1 MNHPKEFYEATDI
14 SSSCFVF
21 ASAGSGKTK
30 ILVDRYIKSM
40 FFGIDPKDILCITF
54 TNAAVYEMET
64 RISNILEK
72 LYLNNDNFTEV
83 YLNETLNIAHPA
95 EDDIKKAEELFFKFQ
110 DSLSQLKILTIHSFC
125 QSLLQQF
132 PLESNISP
140 NFRIMDESEALKLV
154 QQAKDLALKKVSIDN
169 VENLS
174 KLISIKTLED
184 FVEKIYFV
192 LPNFVAFFKKNPSI
206 DDYKQLI
213 TELFN
218 VKPPQDFSLEHQK
231 FIDEFFK
238 NRNLEEVY
246 LTQNGTLRKRIPFS
260 DNRISRQIA
269 EIVLEN
275 LTIRKKEKTIDKTC
289 AFLEVVKGIIDE
301 YQKLK
306 ESENVLDF
314 SDVLYKTKFLL
325 TESCAKDFVSSR
337 ICARL
342 KSIMIDEA
350 QDLSPIQWEL
360 ISLISDDVYSDLSS
374 EKTIFVVGDIKQSI
388 YRFQG
393 ADCRLL
399 SEFYE
404 KTSGIFKRIG
414 KPLKTVYL
422 NTSYRTLPK
431 ILNAVD
437 EVFYGDIA
445 KTFLDNNVVQY
456 KRHILYRKESSGKF
470 EVLHFE
476 NDENLTSKI
485 VEKITELKTED
496 SLILT
501 RSRNELS
508 EQIIAGLSSSGIEV
522 APPDRVKLNDSLL
535 VMDLLAVAD
544 VCIDKNNDYAICCV
558 LKSPHIFEEPLTNDD
573 LFELCHNRTKSV
585 LENLE
590 KKFPEKYLYF
600 NGLVN
605 GFDANDLDGFFYKLI
620 LRLHNMSSSDRYALE
635 GFLDEVTK
643 FSKNKTDD
651 INEFLS
657 YFRTSDIEITNRN
670 ISKNAIRLSTI
681 HGSKGLEAKT
691 VFLLDFD
698 LTADKAKTKFLF
710 SNDLFFIKPSEKEA
724 FHEINPLVKSE
735 YDEEEKEL
743 LRLLYVA
750 MTRPRDDLFILT
762 SNPNNRKTAAT
773 LVEAKLWTKS

>member
-64 RISNILEK
+64 RISNTLEK
-72 LYLNNDNFTEV
+72 LYLNNDNFTEA
-83 YLNETLNIAHPA
+83 YLNETLNIAHPS

-110 DSLSQLKILTIHSFC
+110 DRLSQLKILTIHSFC

-154 QQAKDLALKKVSIDN
+154 QQAKDLALRKVSIDT

-174 KLISIKTLED
+174 RLISIKTLED

-192 LPNFVAFFKKNPSI
+192 LPNFVTFFKKNPSI
-206 DDYKQLI
+206 DAYKQLI

-238 NRNLEEVY
+238 EKDLEEVY

-260 DNRISRQIA
+260 DNRVSRQIA

-289 AFLEVVKGIIDE
+289 AFLEIVKGIIDE
-301 YQKLK
+301 YQKVK

-350 QDLSPIQWEL
+350 QDLSPIQWQL

-374 EKTIFVVGDIKQSI
+374 EKMIFVVGDIKQSI

-404 KTSGIFKRIG
+404 KTSGIFKKIG

-422 NTSYRTLPK
+422 NTSYRT
-431 ILNAVD
+431 
-437 EVFYGDIA
+437 Y
-445 KTFLDNNVVQY
+445 
-456 KRHILYRKESSGKF
+456 
-470 EVLHFE
+470 
-476 NDENLTSKI
+476 
-485 VEKITELKTED
+485 LK
-496 SLILT
+496 
-501 RSRNELS
+501 
-508 EQIIAGLSSSGIEV
+508 
-522 APPDRVKLNDSLL
+522 
-535 VMDLLAVAD
+535 
-544 VCIDKNNDYAICCV
+544 Y
-558 LKSPHIFEEPLTNDD
+558 
-573 LFELCHNRTKSV
+573 
-585 LENLE
+585 
-590 KKFPEKYLYF
+590 
-600 NGLVN
+600 
-605 GFDANDLDGFFYKLI
+605 
-620 LRLHNMSSSDRYALE
+620 
-635 GFLDEVTK
+635 
-643 FSKNKTDD
+643 
-651 INEFLS
+651 
-657 YFRTSDIEITNRN
+657 
-670 ISKNAIRLSTI
+670 
-681 HGSKGLEAKT
+681 
-691 VFLLDFD
+691 
-698 LTADKAKTKFLF
+698 
-710 SNDLFFIKPSEKEA
+710 
-724 FHEINPLVKSE
+724 
-735 YDEEEKEL
+735 
-743 LRLLYVA
+743 
-750 MTRPRDDLFILT
+750 
-762 SNPNNRKTAAT
+762 
-773 LVEAKLWTKS
+773 